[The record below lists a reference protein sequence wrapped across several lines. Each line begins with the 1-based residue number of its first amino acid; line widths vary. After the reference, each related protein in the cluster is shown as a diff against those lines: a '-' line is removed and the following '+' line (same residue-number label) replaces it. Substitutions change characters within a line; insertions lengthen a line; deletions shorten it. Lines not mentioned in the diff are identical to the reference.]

1 MDDNKYSVTDLI
13 SNAFDQ
19 KPIEFE
25 NTFSSLMVDRLRS
38 AVETKKQE
46 IATSMFNTTGAET
59 EVE

>member
-1 MDDNKYSVTDLI
+1 MDDNKYSVADLI

-25 NTFSSLMVDRLRS
+25 NNFNSLMVDRLRS